1 MLSHWDCVD
10 ITYGTSGVLIFVAYK
25 KYLFMMGINNQKEK
39 WAEEIRF
46 NSQICN
52 RNIRKD
58 GLIIVGEGIVVK
70 IISNIY
76 WEFMPVTILIY
87 IV

>member
-1 MLSHWDCVD
+1 M
-10 ITYGTSGVLIFVAYK
+10 I
-25 KYLFMMGINNQKEK
+25 GINNQKEK

-76 WEFMPVTILIY
+76 
-87 IV
+87 